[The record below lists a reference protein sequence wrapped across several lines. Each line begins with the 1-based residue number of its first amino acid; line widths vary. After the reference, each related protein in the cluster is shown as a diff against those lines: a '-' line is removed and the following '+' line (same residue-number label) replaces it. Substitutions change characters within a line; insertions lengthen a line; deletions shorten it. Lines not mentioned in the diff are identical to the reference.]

1 MTRLV
6 ETRTAKLYD
15 DNTFETL
22 FHHPGSVYLLTRGL
36 IRGRPTVVA
45 ASDPEPP
52 EQPPDLLGSLE
63 WLGQAL
69 DLAEAESCPVVFL
82 FDAPDMFK
90 SGRTAFQGS
99 GVDLMLSP
107 HGIGRLYHRL
117 GRLTD
122 RVPIL
127 GGVFGHMAQAQAFP
141 AAMCQ
146 ATVMLEDASVSI
158 GRPDAVMAM
167 LGEKTDYQNM
177 GGARMHS
184 RTTGLC
190 DHVAQTEADALDW
203 LRRVLGYLPA
213 GPNQAPPSGPPG
225 KVDPTAAPLAEVIPE
240 QLNKPFGADRALAA
254 LVDAGSFIELEERY
268 GREAVTGLAR
278 INGRPFAVAA
288 NNPLV
293 RGGVLFPETIDKLIH
308 FIELADR
315 FNLPLVFLADA
326 PGFMIGQAVEHA
338 GIVRA
343 GASLFRAIAR
353 TTTPRL
359 SVVLRRAYTAGL
371 YAMSGSGFQ
380 PDRLFALPGASI
392 SVYGPEAVERFLTGL
407 DLPEER
413 KESLRRHM
421 EEEHDLNR
429 LLEQGYLD
437 GILPPERVRD
447 EIDGFLSRVSRAVR
461 EEESIE
467 NRD

>member
-15 DNTFETL
+15 DNSFEAL
-22 FHHPGSVYLLTRGL
+22 FPHPGSVYLLAQGL
-36 IRGRPTVVA
+36 VRERPIVVA
-45 ASDPEPP
+45 ASDPEPL
-52 EQPPDLLGSLE
+52 ERPPDLLGSLE

-82 FDAPDMFK
+82 FDAPAVFQ

-99 GVDLMLSP
+99 GVDLMMSP

-122 RVPIL
+122 RVPLL

-146 ATVMLEDASVSI
+146 AAVMIEDASVSI

-167 LGEKTDYQNM
+167 LGEKTDYQDM

-190 DHVAQTEADALDW
+190 DHVAATEDEAIDW
-203 LRRVLGYLPA
+203 LRRVLAYLPA
-213 GPNQAPPSGPPG
+213 GPGHEPAPGTPG
-225 KVDPTAAPLAEVIPE
+225 AVDPTASPLAEVIPDR
-240 QLNKPFGADRALAA
+240 LNKPFAAERVVAA
-254 LVDAGSFIELEERY
+254 LVDQGSFIELEERY
-268 GREAVTGLAR
+268 GREVITGPAR
-278 INGRPFAVAA
+278 INGRPFALAV

-293 RGGVLFPETIDKLIH
+293 RGGVLFPETIDKLIR
-308 FIELADR
+308 FVELADR

-326 PGFMIGQAVEHA
+326 PGFMIGRAVEHA

-353 TTTPRL
+353 TTAPRL
-359 SVVLRRAYTAGL
+359 TVVLRRAYTAGL

-380 PDRLFALPGASI
+380 PAGLYALPGATI
-392 SVYGPEAVERFLTGL
+392 SVYGPEAVDRFLAGL
-407 DLPEER
+407 DLPPER
-413 KESLRRHM
+413 KESIRRHM
-421 EEEHDLNR
+421 EEEHN
-429 LLEQGYLD
+429 LETLTAKGFLD
-437 GILPPERVRD
+437 GIVAPDRVRD
-447 EIDGFLSRVSRAVR
+447 LIDRFLNQQSTAP
-461 EEESIE
+461 
-467 NRD
+467 NGG

>member
-6 ETRTAKLYD
+6 RTRTANFFD

-22 FHHPGSVYLLTRGL
+22 FPHPGSVYLLARGL
-36 IRGRPTVVA
+36 VRGRPTVVA

-52 EQPPDLLGSLE
+52 DQTPDLLGSLE
-63 WLGQAL
+63 WLGRAL

-82 FDAPDMFK
+82 FDAPAMFK

-99 GVDLMLSP
+99 GVDLMMSP

-122 RVPIL
+122 HVPVL

-167 LGEKTDYQNM
+167 LGEKTDYQDM

-190 DHVAQTEADALDW
+190 DHVAQTEDEALDW

-213 GPNQAPPSGPPG
+213 GPDQAPPSEPPG
-225 KVDPTAAPLAEVIPE
+225 AVDPTAAPLAEVIPE
-240 QLNKPFGADRALAA
+240 QLNKSFGAHLAVAA
-254 LVDAGSFIELEERY
+254 LVDNGSFIELEERY

-288 NNPLV
+288 NNPRI
-293 RGGVLFPETIDKLIH
+293 RGGVLFPETIDKLIR
-308 FIELADR
+308 FVELADLFR
-315 FNLPLVFLADA
+315 LPLVFLADA
-326 PGFMIGQAVEHA
+326 PGFMIGRAVEHA

-343 GASLFRAIAR
+343 GAALFRAIAR

-380 PDRLFALPGASI
+380 PAGLYALPGASI
-392 SVYGPEAVERFLTGL
+392 SVYGPEAVNRFLAGL
-407 DLPEER
+407 DLPEAR

-421 EEEHDLNR
+421 EEEHDLET
-429 LLEQGYLD
+429 LTSKGFLD
-437 GILPPERVRD
+437 GIIPPDRVRD
-447 EIDGFLSRVSRAVR
+447 LIDRFLTEADK
-461 EEESIE
+461 E
-467 NRD
+467 